1 MLPPAVSSSLLR
13 FNESIHSEY
22 TRQNYHYHLRKFSD
36 YVGIRACEEL
46 LSLSQQELQSS
57 LERYLAS
64 LKLKT
69 NPNSIPTMFLG
80 IRHFLVMNRV
90 RVDWEIIRK
99 MYPKK
104 TVQSGTRPWSKD
116 DIQKIL
122 GAAANIRD
130 GALVRFLASTGIR
143 IGGIDHD
150 LRILNTRRM
159 PHGCTAVT
167 IYAGT
172 VDEYWAFLTPAA
184 SLALWGY
191 VKKRAR
197 DGEGITAQSPLF
209 RNLYCKT
216 TARHAKQLRW
226 SGARSLVYRLVL
238 RANVHRTRRGNR
250 YDVQIDHG
258 FRKYFNTTLKL
269 NSSVNSN
276 VAEKLM
282 GHKNGLDGTYL
293 RPDREQCF
301 REFRKAVSDLE
312 LCP

>member
-1 MLPPAVSSSLLR
+1 MR

-22 TRQNYHYHLRKFSD
+22 TRQNYHYHLKKFSD
-36 YVGIRACEEL
+36 YVGINTYDEL
-46 LSLSQQELQSS
+46 LSIGQQDLQSS
-57 LERYLAS
+57 LEGYLAS
-64 LKLKT
+64 LKSKT

-80 IRHFLVMNRV
+80 IRHFFVMNRV
-90 RVDWEIIRK
+90 PVDWEIIRK

-104 TVQSGTRPWSKD
+104 TVQSGTRPWQKA

-122 GAAANIRD
+122 GAAANARD
-130 GALVRFLASTGIR
+130 RALVRFLASTGIR

-150 LRILNTRRM
+150 LQICHTCLM

-167 IYAGT
+167 IYAGS

-184 SLALWGY
+184 SLELWGY
-191 VKKRAR
+191 VKKRAQ
-197 DGEGITAQSPLF
+197 DGESVNAQSPLF
-209 RNLYCKT
+209 RNLYCRA
-216 TARHAKQLRW
+216 TARRVRQLRW

-238 RANVHRTRRGNR
+238 RAGVHRTLRGSR
-250 YDVQIDHG
+250 YDVQVGHG

-269 NSSVNSN
+269 NSNVNSN

-301 REFRKAVSDLE
+301 REFWKAVRDLE

>member
-1 MLPPAVSSSLLR
+1 MR

-22 TRQNYHYHLRKFSD
+22 TRQNYHYHLKKFSD
-36 YVGIRACEEL
+36 HVGIQTYDEL
-46 LSLSQQELQSS
+46 LSLGQQELQSS
-57 LERYLAS
+57 LESYLAS
-64 LKLKT
+64 LKSKA

-80 IRHFLVMNRV
+80 VRHFFVMNRV
-90 RVDWEIIRK
+90 QVDWEIIRK

-104 TVQSGTRPWSKD
+104 TVQSGTKPWQKA

-122 GAAANIRD
+122 GAATNARD
-130 GALVRFLASTGIR
+130 KALVRFLASTGIR
-143 IGGIDHD
+143 IGAIDHD
-150 LRILNTRRM
+150 LQIRHTCLM

-172 VDEYWAFLTPAA
+172 IDEYWAFLTPES

-191 VKKRAR
+191 VKRRAQ
-197 DGEGITAQSPLF
+197 DGESVGAQTPLF

-216 TARHAKQLRW
+216 TARHVKQLRW
-226 SGARSLVYRLVL
+226 SGARSLVYRLVH
-238 RANVHRTRRGNR
+238 RANLHRTKHGTR

-301 REFRKAVSDLE
+301 GEFQKAVSDLE